1 MNHVYKV
8 VWNDVQCVW
17 QCVSELTRSHSKKS
31 QRERQE
37 RIASVQT
44 QPTSFSQRV
53 VMVALAAILGGVMA
67 CPSALAATNGDNGVD
82 QGNVLYHIDGSGNVN
97 KAARD
102 EFARVYKI
110 VNPLSNNYAA
120 DGQAGSDGESGDDG
134 ASYTVVPSQAQ
145 TVFHVSVEQDGGEIS
160 ATQPAR
166 DGGNGANGT
175 DGGNG
180 GNGAKGS
187 SHSEDGRTQT
197 MYTNNMSSNEIQ
209 TAVNFLGKTFKQL
222 KQEYAAEQQNPDPD
236 TLAEVVKLEAYA
248 PDNPNW
254 AGFVFHGGRGGNG
267 GSGGAGGNGGAGGQ
281 GEQGQTGVAIERGLT
296 VGIYGGTI
304 SGGTGGR
311 GGNGGTGGRGG
322 NGGNGGQGGMGATIE
337 IGGTHTNGLY
347 TIKDSGGLEGGKG
360 GNAGSAGTAGAGG
373 NGGNGGNGGVGVY
386 VDGATFITSSTI
398 TGGAGGSGGQ
408 AGSSGGAGSAG
419 QAGQGGKN
427 GWVGLRVSSTDAGNA
442 ANGESAPANPSTP
455 GTTPTAGQE
464 GRGGSAVLLDHEATL
479 VLESGA
485 QLIGG
490 SGSTRGKAIEAN
502 GGGNK
507 VQLNTEL
514 SNVTLTGGVSGSG
527 NILLLKGA
535 DGQTYTIS
543 EAQIRRMFNQDF
555 FAHLKKDGKSE
566 WILMGGLSDVISD
579 DAELLA
585 GTTEFAS
592 DTSFD
597 KTVTVKNAATIV
609 VNRKSAL
616 DDVVLQDSAT
626 LETNHS
632 ELDGSGIYRL
642 KVDVIPNSQVTLKT
656 TDNFTSSAKV
666 NAFENWTLVAGT
678 STADGAN
685 QLAKGTTSVENG
697 SELTVKNV
705 TLGRDQTLT
714 KKTTGTLTFEGESNF
729 DNGTLTIAG
738 NDAQFSASGAVLVT
752 NKTSGDGI
760 QNNLFGVNSPV
771 TIGNKDKAKLRT
783 MGQFEAKD
791 GFANQ
796 FQTWE
801 VQGGD
806 ANHRSTATGA
816 NQLAKET
823 TDIKL
828 GGFLT
833 LTDVTLSEGQ
843 KLALSG
849 GDLTFAGLTNL
860 DQGTKT
866 FTSGNFSFDSGA
878 TLETQKKSLSE
889 LFGDGLSLM
898 QPSQEATLQTKGTEF
913 TSSTEVAN
921 FGTWKVLSGSREN
934 PSTATKSEQLAKTT
948 DVQSGGFL
956 KITNLTLDAS
966 QTLALTGGDLT
977 FAGTTNLDQGTK
989 TFTSGRYRFAD
1000 QAVLETALGSL
1011 SAVLGNNPSAMLDS
1025 PNATL
1030 RTKGPT
1036 FTSSAYVAKFGTWKV
1051 QGAATTA
1058 TGADQ
1063 LAKVTDVQADG
1074 VMTITNLTLGS
1085 TQTLKLTGGKLTFAG
1100 LTNLDEGTKAFDS
1113 GKYGFADQAVLET
1126 TKASLSDVLG
1136 NVNAM
1141 ETSARATLR
1150 TKGEAFTSS
1159 ADVTK
1164 FGTWEVQGAA
1174 TTATE
1179 ADQLAKTTNVQSG
1192 GDLTV
1197 TDLTLVAGKTLKNT
1211 GGTLTL
1217 EGTTNVDEG
1226 TLVLQSGTTKL
1237 ASGATLV
1244 TNQPNADAIQSG
1256 AVRSLAN
1263 RENAT
1268 LQNDSTFEST
1278 GGFAGSFGNWLVNA
1292 NAKTDSLA
1300 LYGTE
1305 LAENVQL
1312 DATAMNFIDRVVA
1325 TNTGSSLT
1333 LNDARVVQGAVTG
1346 SGSLVKT
1353 GSGTLVLEKGNHRYT
1368 GTTEV
1373 QSGTLVLEKGANL
1386 AGDLTMASGST
1397 LELSLL
1403 ETNREAASRARRL
1416 RRALAEEMAPSANHT
1431 VAGAATLANT
1441 AITVASPTEYSQLAA
1456 ESITI
1461 ANGATLTIDARDFK
1475 GGTDRLENVLK
1486 ATSDFTGEYASFSD
1500 NSLVFVLTPEYDP
1513 ANHAMHLAVRPDTGA
1528 PEVQPGLSGKTNRML
1543 LEGAMLMQRYLPL
1556 DPCMGQ
1562 TRSSWAHALGGWE
1575 QQDGRADRA
1584 GYDATHYGVAAGG
1597 DVCVNRTKV
1606 GLNVAYLSSDAKS
1619 RNIAQTHNVNADTWQ
1634 VGVYAIQPVADA
1646 WDVDAEAAYGH
1657 SSIRTDRVIA
1667 SFGKLARSKTSA
1679 DIFRAGLGLNYR
1691 FSQDALSLS
1700 PFVRADY
1707 VQVGTHGYREWNAE
1721 AFNLTVNRQ
1730 STKAIYASV
1739 GLRALYTPTERLTVK
1754 GKVAVAADLYNE
1766 GNDLTVA
1773 VRDAQDKPFTVQ
1785 NPELGR
1791 FVGELGLGVGY
1802 QLNDRVSF
1810 SVDLQSLA
1818 GHDRWN
1824 VNAEAGVRVEF

>member
-8 VWNDVQCVW
+8 VWNEVQCVW

-44 QPTSFSQRV
+44 QPTSFSQRAV
-53 VMVALAAILGGVMA
+53 VATLATILGGVMA

-82 QGNVLYHIDGSGNVN
+82 QGNVLYRIGSSGNAN

-120 DGQAGSDGESGDDG
+120 DGQAGSDGESGADG

-145 TVFHVSVEQDGGEIS
+145 TVFHVSVEQDGGRIS

-209 TAVNFLGKTFKQL
+209 TAVNFLGKTFEQL
-222 KQEYAAEQQNPDPD
+222 KQEYATENSETA
-236 TLAEVVKLEAYA
+236 TLGEVVKLEPYA
-248 PDNPNW
+248 PSNTNW
-254 AGFVFHGGRGGNG
+254 SAFVFHGGRGGHG

-337 IGGTHTNGLY
+337 IGGTHSNGLY
-347 TIKDSGGLEGGKG
+347 TINESGGLKGGKG

-398 TGGAGGSGGQ
+398 TGGAGGRGGQ
-408 AGSSGGAGSAG
+408 AGSSGGAGTSG

-427 GWVGLRVSSTDAGNA
+427 GWVGLRADPPDAGNA
-442 ANGESAPANPSTP
+442 ANGENAPANPSTP
-455 GTTPTAGQE
+455 GTTPTAGQY
-464 GRGGSAVLLDHEATL
+464 GQGGSGVLLEHQATL
-479 VLESGA
+479 VLQSGA
-485 QLIGG
+485 NIAGG
-490 SGSTRGKAIEAN
+490 VTLDENQTVVNQGKAIETDTS
-502 GGGNK
+502 GNT
-507 VQLNTEL
+507 VQLDTDL
-514 SNVTLTGGVSGSG
+514 TQVTLTGGVSGSG
-527 NILLLKGA
+527 NTLLLKGTDDQA
-535 DGQTYTIS
+535 YTITGT
-543 EAQIRRMFNQDF
+543 QIGENFGQGF
-555 FAHLKKDGKSE
+555 FAVLKKDGAST
-566 WILMGGLSDVISD
+566 WTIQGNISNGFTEK
-579 DAELLA
+579 AELLA
-585 GTTEFAS
+585 GTTKFADGS
-592 DTSFD
+592 TFN
-597 KTVTVKNAATIV
+597 KTVGVKNSATMV
-609 VNRKSAL
+609 LDKNATVAAL
-616 DDVVLQDSAT
+616 DLQDSAT
-626 LETNHS
+626 LETNLE
-632 ELDGSGIYRL
+632 ELNGLDIS
-642 KVDVIPNSQVTLKT
+642 VAQDSHVTLKT

-666 NAFENWTLVAGT
+666 NEFENWTLTAGT
-678 STADGAN
+678 STAEGAT
-685 QLAKGTTSVENG
+685 QLAKGTTSLENG
-697 SELTVKNV
+697 TTLTIQTV
-705 TLGRDQTLT
+705 TLGENQTIAKATGGTLYFEGENNFDE
-714 KKTTGTLTFEGESNF
+714 GTLTLEG
-729 DNGTLTIAG
+729 AG
-738 NDAQFSASGAVLVT
+738 AEFKSGAVLVT
-752 NKTSGDGI
+752 NKTSGADI
-760 QNNLFGVNSPV
+760 QNNAFGKTATPGVA
-771 TIGNKDKAKLRT
+771 GKDVAKLRT
-783 MGQFEAKD
+783 TGAFEAKD
-791 GFANQ
+791 DFANQ
-796 FQTWE
+796 FKDWE
-801 VQGGD
+801 VQGRG
-806 ANHRSTATGA
+806 SKATGA

-823 TDIKL
+823 TDVQST
-828 GGFLT
+828 GALT
-833 LTDVTLSEGQ
+833 LTDVTLGEDQ
-843 KLALSG
+843 TLKLTG

-866 FTSGNFSFDSGA
+866 FTSG
-878 TLETQKKSLSE
+878 
-889 LFGDGLSLM
+889 
-898 QPSQEATLQTKGTEF
+898 
-913 TSSTEVAN
+913 
-921 FGTWKVLSGSREN
+921 
-934 PSTATKSEQLAKTT
+934 
-948 DVQSGGFL
+948 
-956 KITNLTLDAS
+956 
-966 QTLALTGGDLT
+966 
-977 FAGTTNLDQGTK
+977 
-989 TFTSGRYRFAD
+989 RYRFAD
-1000 QAVLETALGSL
+1000 HAVLETAKASL
-1011 SAVLGNNPSAMLDS
+1011 ADVLDNVNAMETSAR
-1025 PNATL
+1025 ATL
-1030 RTKGPT
+1030 RTKSPENVG
-1036 FTSSAYVAKFGTWKV
+1036 FTSSNDVAKFGKWEV
-1051 QGAATTA
+1051 QSKRTSA

-1074 VMTITNLTLGS
+1074 VMTITNLTLGDS
-1085 TQTLKLTGGKLTFAG
+1085 QVLKLTGGDLTFAGTTKLDQGTKTFTSGTYRFADQAVLETALGSLSAVLSNPSATLDESFSATLRTKGPTFTSSADVAKFGTWEVQGTATTAKGAKQLAKVTTDVQLGGVMTITDLTLGASQTLKLSGGKLTFAG
-1100 LTNLDEGTKAFDS
+1100 LTNLDEGTKSFTEGTFSFDT
-1113 GKYGFADQAVLET
+1113 GATLQTQK
-1126 TKASLSDVLG
+1126 KSLSELFVDGLSLMQLSQG
-1136 NVNAM
+1136 
-1141 ETSARATLR
+1141 ATLQ
-1150 TKGEAFTSS
+1150 TKGREFTSS
-1159 ADVTK
+1159 TEVAK

-1174 TTATE
+1174 TTATGAE
-1179 ADQLAKTTNVQSG
+1179 QLATVTDVQSG

-1197 TDLTLVAGKTLKNT
+1197 TDFTLVAGKTLKNT
-1211 GGTLTL
+1211 GGTLTFA
-1217 EGTTNVDEG
+1217 GTTNVDEG
-1226 TLVLQSGTTKL
+1226 TLVLQSGTSAL

-1263 RENAT
+1263 REEAT
-1268 LQNDSTFEST
+1268 LQTDSTFEST

-1300 LYGTE
+1300 LYGSE
-1305 LAENVQL
+1305 LAENVNL

-1325 TNTGSSLT
+1325 TNTGSTLT

-1346 SGSLVKT
+1346 SGSLVKM

-1416 RRALAEEMAPSANHT
+1416 RRALAEETAPSANHT

-1441 AITVASPTEYSQLAA
+1441 AITVTSPTEYSQLAA

-1739 GLRALYTPTERLTVK
+1739 GLRALYAPTERLTVK